1 MSETSTPAASVLDI
15 LLRDA
20 PSPTETR
27 GLNEEFFALAAN
39 LKKAMDQ
46 GLPPAEM
53 KRVRGLWE
61 AAEAARLAVAELT
74 G

>member
-1 MSETSTPAASVLDI
+1 MSEAAPSIVDI
-15 LLRDA
+15 LIRDGRNPA
-20 PSPTETR
+20 EIR
-27 GLNEEFFALAAN
+27 ALNDELFALAAN

-46 GLPPAEM
+46 GLAPNDM

-61 AAEAARLAVAELT
+61 AAEAARLAATELT

>member
-1 MSETSTPAASVLDI
+1 MSEMSPSALDI
-15 LLRDA
+15 LIGDGR
-20 PSPTETR
+20 SPAEVR
-27 GLNEEFFALAAN
+27 VLNDELFALAAN

-46 GLPPAEM
+46 GLTPDDM